1 MKVRGQ
7 GYRIVRALIRSIVRP
22 RIAGA
27 PPGELPAQPVF
38 VLPQRSLSDLVVLD
52 LVCAREQ
59 WPDPRSGVR
68 LGKGEEERRVVF
80 LNRPAG
86 PLQRNTMRAVP
97 ERLVRLLENPQAPSS
112 DITFLP
118 VQVFWGRTTSR
129 ERSFVGTLFSEHW
142 AATSRLRRLV
152 NLLIS
157 RKHIVVDFGEALS
170 LRDAMQGDE
179 RRRARRTARIL
190 RVRLRQQ
197 KVAAL
202 GPDFSHRRTLLGQVV
217 ESRAVLEAI
226 EQRVQVNGSRQDP
239 EKLRRRLRRQAV
251 RAAMNMASDMSYP
264 TVMTLL
270 RLLTAFWRRIYDR
283 IDVHGLERIVSL
295 GRTHTLV
302 YLPSHRSHVDYL
314 LLSYLLF
321 QRGLMIPHIAAGENM
336 NLPFV
341 GNLLRRGGAFY
352 MQRSFRGDPVHAA
365 LFSEYLYQVYR
376 RGHCVEFFP
385 EGTRTRTG
393 RLLPARIGLLKMT
406 VAHARRGLPRPLA
419 FVPVYFGYEKLI
431 ESASYLDEMRGAEK
445 KRESVADILRSL
457 RLIRQDF
464 GCVEVNFGKPLRLGD
479 WLEKRAGA
487 VAPARAEASAEVDAA
502 VAVAGEAGDTEAVQ
516 ASEAGDPAA
525 VEASEAIDWA
535 AAHTGESDDPAAVKA
550 SEAGDLT
557 AAHAG
562 EAGDPAAA
570 EATALGREILMR
582 INDAASIN
590 PVNLAALVI
599 LCTPRLAIAESTLAN
614 QIDCYLDLLRRD
626 SANHDFQLTAMD
638 GAGAID
644 HIARL
649 GMLNREKL
657 DSGEVLA
664 LPPAAAVQ
672 MTWYRNNV
680 AHALALPSLIACLL
694 EKRRRPLASESLER
708 MVQTV
713 YPYLAREL
721 HGRFEPGDTARWAE
735 HLLGA
740 GLIRAD
746 GDRFAPP
753 PAQSR
758 LHYSLHLL
766 AGIARP
772 ILERNYIVLGLLAAP
787 GKPPGTRAELLERSQ
802 RIARKAA
809 RIHGIN
815 APEFFDSRL
824 FDAFVDKLIEDGAV
838 IENASGGLTR
848 TAIVDDVLR
857 GSETVID
864 AEYRYAILSE

>member
-1 MKVRGQ
+1 MLRGQ
-7 GYRIVRALIRSIVRP
+7 GYRVVRTLIRAIVRP
-22 RIAGA
+22 RIAGE
-27 PPGELPAQPVF
+27 PPGNLPGEPVF

-52 LVCAREQ
+52 LVCARRE
-59 WPDPRSGVR
+59 WPNPLSNVNVGDR
-68 LGKGEEERRVVF
+68 EEKRRVVF

-86 PLQRNTMRAVP
+86 PMQRNTMRAVP
-97 ERLVRLLENPQAPSS
+97 KRLTRLLEDPAAPSS
-112 DITFLP
+112 DIALLP
-118 VQVFWGRTTSR
+118 VQIFWGRTTSR
-129 ERSFVGTLFSEHW
+129 ERSVIGTLFSEDW

-152 NLLIS
+152 NMLIS
-157 RKHIVVDFGEALS
+157 RNHIVVDFGEPLS
-170 LRDAMQGDE
+170 LRDAVVGDE

-217 ESRAVLEAI
+217 ASRPVLDAI
-226 EQRVQVNGSRQDP
+226 ERRVQSARDGQNP
-239 EKLRRRLRRQAV
+239 EKVRQRLRNQAHK
-251 RAAMNMASDMSYP
+251 AAMKMASDMSYP
-264 TVMTLL
+264 TVMMLL
-270 RLLTAFWRRIYDR
+270 RLLAAFWRRIYGG
-283 IDVHGLERIVSL
+283 IEVHGLDRITSL

-302 YLPSHRSHVDYL
+302 YLPSHRSHIDYL

-352 MQRSFRGDPVHAA
+352 MQRSFRGDAVHAA

-393 RLLPARIGLLKMT
+393 RLLPARIGLLKMSI
-406 VAHARRGLPRPLA
+406 AHARRGLPRPLA

-445 KRESVADILRSL
+445 KRESVADILKSL
-457 RLIRQDF
+457 RLIRQHF
-464 GCVEVNFGKPLRLGD
+464 GCVEVNFGKPLRLGE
-479 WLEKRAGA
+479 WLEKRPDPK
-487 VAPARAEASAEVDAA
+487 APANANTN
-502 VAVAGEAGDTEAVQ
+502 GEA
-516 ASEAGDPAA
+516 
-525 VEASEAIDWA
+525 
-535 AAHTGESDDPAAVKA
+535 
-550 SEAGDLT
+550 
-557 AAHAG
+557 
-562 EAGDPAAA
+562 DPAAA

-599 LCTPRLAIAESTLAN
+599 LCTPRLAIAESALAN

-626 SANHDFQLTAMD
+626 SASHDFQLTGMD
-638 GAGAID
+638 GAAVID

-649 GMLNREKL
+649 GMLNRETL
-657 DSGEVLA
+657 EFGDVAA
-664 LPPAAAVQ
+664 LQPADAVQ

-694 EKRRRPLASESLER
+694 EKRRRPLAAKSLER
-708 MVQTV
+708 MATLV

-721 HGRFEPGDTARWAE
+721 HGRFQAPDTARWAG
-735 HLLGA
+735 HLLAA

-746 GDRFAPP
+746 GDRLAPP
-753 PAQSR
+753 PAQSPA
-758 LHYSLHLL
+758 HYRLHLL

-772 ILERNYIVLGLLAAP
+772 ILERNYIVLGLLAEP
-787 GKPPGTRAELLERSQ
+787 GKQAGTRTQLLEQSQ
-802 RIARKAA
+802 LIARKVA
-809 RIHGIN
+809 RMHGIN
-815 APEFFDSRL
+815 APEFFDPRL

-838 IENASGGLTR
+838 IENADGGLTR
-848 TAIVDDVLR
+848 TPIVDDVLR

-864 AEYRYAILSE
+864 AEYRYAILAE